1 MSARISGTPTARER
15 AQARHDE
22 RKAARQAT
30 IERRQA
36 RALKTGGKR

>member
-1 MSARISGTPTARER
+1 MSARLSGTPSARER

-30 IERRQA
+30 INRRAERA
-36 RALKTGGKR
+36 IKNGGK